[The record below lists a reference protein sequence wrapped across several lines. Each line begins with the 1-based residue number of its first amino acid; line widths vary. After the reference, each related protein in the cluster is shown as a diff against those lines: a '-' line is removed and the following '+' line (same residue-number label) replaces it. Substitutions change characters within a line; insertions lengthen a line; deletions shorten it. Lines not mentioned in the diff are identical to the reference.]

1 MELVTINFFSEIDY
15 TVENLACA
23 VYLSECPLIEEE

>member
-23 VYLSECPLIEEE
+23 VYINKCLLTEEE

>member
-1 MELVTINFFSEIDY
+1 MELVTIGFFSEIDY

-23 VYLSECPLIEEE
+23 VYINECLLVED